1 MASPLATSELSRPS
15 PSPTQGACES
25 CYKNKDKCVFN
36 SQNQSCYRCSILQ
49 RSCIP
54 RPQKRMGRP
63 PRVKTFSHGSC
74 SILKL
79 SHKPPGRGAI
89 SRCPESS
96 YGDLSS
102 LRNQH
107 CNFQPRMDSLSICQ
121 REHTKAKEGTP
132 FYQSSL
138 GLFVLKPLGLDH
150 PQFDNILRDSQG
162 FFEIHRYF
170 VLGTSFINDFH
181 NTVRTLFSHSPSIIS
196 PAYIAVLQLISHR
209 NLDNTPL
216 DESNLALG
224 SECLKHLTHKSSLV
238 ANVKDAA
245 TTLLLGQI
253 LLVYNTLI
261 HGSSTRVITRGALLH
276 TKKWYPSLMQLP
288 QFESITIAPIVAD
301 VTECLVRRELPVLRL
316 PNTDRLVVDRLV
328 GVCSTL
334 LQLLYDL
341 CEQSYAVKMQ
351 TPSED
356 SNHVSVGLYSEIE
369 DKIATWKPPIPPD
382 FFTIYHSSE
391 TVLIL
396 GQARAYQTAALLI
409 IHRLRFPFGVED
421 DNGYHLAKSILHEL
435 SILSKRP
442 SDGATGLGLDF
453 PLLVAL
459 LEMPELGQ
467 AVFEEFESLRFRK
480 QQSQQM
486 LAFVRFVKQ
495 CYENGYSGLWFDL
508 VDQHLPEMLFP

>member
-1 MASPLATSELSRPS
+1 
-15 PSPTQGACES
+15 
-25 CYKNKDKCVFN
+25 
-36 SQNQSCYRCSILQ
+36 
-49 RSCIP
+49 
-54 RPQKRMGRP
+54 
-63 PRVKTFSHGSC
+63 
-74 SILKL
+74 
-79 SHKPPGRGAI
+79 
-89 SRCPESS
+89 
-96 YGDLSS
+96 
-102 LRNQH
+102 
-107 CNFQPRMDSLSICQ
+107 MDSLNTGQ
-121 REHTKAKEGTP
+121 LEHSNVKAGTP
-132 FYQSSL
+132 CYQSSL
-138 GLFVLKPLGLDH
+138 GLFILKPHGLDH
-150 PQFDNILRDSQG
+150 PQFDNVLRDSQG

-170 VLGTSFINDFH
+170 VLGTSFISDFH
-181 NTVRTLFSHSPSIIS
+181 NTVRTLFSHAPSTIS
-196 PAYIAVLQLISHR
+196 SAYIAVLQLISHR
-209 NLDNTPL
+209 NLDNAHL
-216 DESNLALG
+216 SEINLALG
-224 SECLKHLTHKSSLV
+224 SQCLKHLTHKSSLV

-276 TKKWYPSLMQLP
+276 TKEWYPTLMRLP
-288 QFESITIAPIVAD
+288 QFESIAIAPIVAD

-334 LQLLYDL
+334 LQLLHDL
-341 CEQSYAVKMQ
+341 CEQSYAVKMG
-351 TPSED
+351 TVSKD
-356 SNHVSVGLYSEIE
+356 SNHICEDLYSEIE
-369 DKIATWKPPIPPD
+369 IKIATWKPPIPPD

-396 GQARAYQTAALLI
+396 GQARTYQIAALLI
-409 IHRLRFPFGVED
+409 IHRLRFPLGVED
-421 DNGYHLAKSILHEL
+421 DNGSRLAKSILHEL
-435 SILSKRP
+435 SMLSKRP

-467 AVFEEFESLRFRK
+467 AVFEKFESLRFRK

-486 LAFVRFVKQ
+486 LEFVRFVKQ